1 MRVIDAMIKFL
12 AYGFL
17 VGVIVGLLAWIGGA
31 G

>member
-1 MRVIDAMIKFL
+1 MRLLDMMIKFL

-31 G
+31 R